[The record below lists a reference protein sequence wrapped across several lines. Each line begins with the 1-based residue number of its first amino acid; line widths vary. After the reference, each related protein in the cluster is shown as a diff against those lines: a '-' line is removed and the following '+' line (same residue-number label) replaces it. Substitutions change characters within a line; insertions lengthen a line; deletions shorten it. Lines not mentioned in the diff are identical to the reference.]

1 MFCTDEHIDK
11 RECVSLSFVTANTG
25 NFGFA
30 REIKLAVKP
39 LRVKTKIAS
48 AFIFSA
54 SFTDVDARICQS
66 VFAWSMMEKEVFQT
80 ALH

>member
-39 LRVKTKIAS
+39 LRVKTKLHPHLS
-48 AFIFSA
+48 FSA
-54 SFTDVDARICQS
+54 SFTDVDARNMQS
-66 VFAWSMMEKEVFQT
+66 VF
-80 ALH
+80 